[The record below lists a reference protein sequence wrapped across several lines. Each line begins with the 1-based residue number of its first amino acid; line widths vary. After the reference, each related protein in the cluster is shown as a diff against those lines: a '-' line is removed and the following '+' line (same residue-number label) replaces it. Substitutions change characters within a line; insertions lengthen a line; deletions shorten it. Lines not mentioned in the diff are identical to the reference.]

1 MKVKYKG
8 KTYETKIEL
17 AKELG
22 INYDTLNMRMSRG
35 LSLKQAI
42 EFKPKSTVRYKKV
55 NYNSYQHLIDSL
67 GLNLT
72 VNQLQYRLKRCNGSL
87 VKAINYQVPV
97 TEVTYKG
104 KSYSSLKQLCEERG
118 LIYSTIKGRM
128 NRLGMSLE
136 ESIKLSNKGGLK
148 RGRKKIA

>member
-8 KTYETKIEL
+8 ITYATKREL

-42 EFKPKSTVRYKKV
+42 EFKPKTSVRYKKV
-55 NYNSYQHLIDSL
+55 NYDSYIDLIKKL
-67 GLNLT
+67 GLDLSA
-72 VNQLQYRLKRCNGSL
+72 NQLQYRLRKCNGSL
-87 VKAINYQVPV
+87 SKAINYKVKDITV
-97 TEVTYKG
+97 SYNKRTYKSM
-104 KSYSSLKQLCEERG
+104 KELCEKMG
-118 LIYSTIKGRM
+118 LKYSTVKNRM
-128 NRLGMSLE
+128 KAQGMSLE
-136 ESIKLSNKGGLK
+136 ESIKASKKGGLK